1 MSLGGDD
8 MFGISNFEWFLIS
21 SILLN
26 ITPGADTMYIVSKS
40 ISQGKRAGIYSAL
53 GISSGAIVH
62 TLLAAFGLSVIL
74 MKSVM
79 LFNVVKILGAG
90 YLIYLGI
97 RMLLEKKN
105 KVSDQGSLDKMTN
118 KKIFLQGLIT
128 NVTNPKVALFF
139 LAFIPQFIDPGSSS
153 PIPFL
158 MLGLTFT
165 MTGGV
170 WCTLIALFSSLVTKG
185 LRDSSNVQFLL
196 NKLTSIVFIAMG
208 IKLFKT
214 KATA

>member
-1 MSLGGDD
+1 MLG
-8 MFGISNFEWFLIS
+8 ITNFEWFLIS

-26 ITPGADTMYIVSKS
+26 ITPGADTMYIVSRS
-40 ISQGKRAGIYSAL
+40 VSQGRRAGIYSAL
-53 GISSGAIVH
+53 GISSGALVH
-62 TLLAAFGLSVIL
+62 TILAAFGLSVIL
-74 MKSVM
+74 MKSVW
-79 LFNVVKILGAG
+79 LFTVIKIVGAG

-105 KVSDQGSLDKMTN
+105 TVRHQDNLDKLSK

-139 LAFIPQFIDPGSSS
+139 LAFIPQFINTGSSS

-158 MLGLTFT
+158 ILGLTFT
-165 MTGGV
+165 MTGGL
-170 WCTLIALFSSLVTKG
+170 WCVMIAIFSSLATKG
-185 LRDSSNVQFLL
+185 LRDSNHIQYIL
-196 NKLTSIVFIAMG
+196 NKLTGIVFIAMG